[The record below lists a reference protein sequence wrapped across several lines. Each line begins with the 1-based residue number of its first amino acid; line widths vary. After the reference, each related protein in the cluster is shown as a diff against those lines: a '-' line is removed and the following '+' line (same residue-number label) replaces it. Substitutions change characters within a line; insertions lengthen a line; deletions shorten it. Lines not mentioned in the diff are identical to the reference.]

1 MITVEV
7 NGEAREVPEKTTL
20 AELVTTLGLRPETV
34 AIELNR
40 SLVTRARHAETAL
53 SAGDRVEIVTL
64 VGGG

>member
-1 MITVEV
+1 MIRIDV
-7 NGEAREVPEKTTL
+7 NGAERELSAGTTL
-20 AELVTTLGLRPETV
+20 AGLIEELGLRPETV

-40 SLVTRARHAETAL
+40 TLVTRARHAQTEL

>member
-1 MITVEV
+1 MITIDV
-7 NGEAREVPEKTTL
+7 NGAPRELPAGTTL
-20 AELVTTLGLRPETV
+20 AGLIEALELRPETV

-40 SLVTRARHAETAL
+40 ALVTRARHAATEL

>member
-7 NGEAREVPEKTTL
+7 NGVPRELAAGTTL
-20 AELVTTLGLRPETV
+20 AGLIEVLGLRPELV

-40 SLVTRARHAETAL
+40 ALVTRSKHGSTELAG
-53 SAGDRVEIVTL
+53 GDRVELVTL